1 MRCSK
6 LLTALVM
13 CVLTVSLTSC
23 GGKNA
28 SPYEQIIYY
37 SVESEPVTLDPQ
49 IADDNSSRLVIMN
62 IFEGLTRLDENENAV
77 YGVADGWKADIS
89 KMEYVF
95 HIRDGAKWSDGS
107 KLTAQDF
114 VYGFQR
120 LFSSVT
126 GSETAEKLFCIKNAE
141 KIKNNKLDMKELGVY
156 AESENTLKI
165 KLEYLDPQF
174 LQFLSE
180 PCAMPCKQSFFESTG
195 GQYGL
200 EYDKILSNGAFC
212 VDEYGWEHKKY
223 INLVRNSDYKGGSSV
238 VPKGVNIKIADSP
251 ENVCEAVL
259 RGEVDC
265 YRMETRELEQAK
277 QNKMNWTAFGDTVWG
292 IVFNMDN
299 EVFQNK
305 DIRVSMLEALDRK
318 KIVSSLPERCKPAE
332 DIVPDTAKIGEIAYR
347 EFVGKGM
354 GIKFSENAKSDFEKA
369 VDSLNEHDEE
379 YYWYY
384 DYEEVEF
391 PELNILCTDEREM
404 QGVVNGIINAWNGIT
419 GRYANKTPVSREELD
434 EKVFSGDFDIAI
446 VPLKPEGE
454 SPVDML
460 AFFESKNEYNVSGL
474 ADEKYDKVIGD
485 ILARS
490 DNSVMDKMVQ
500 AEKYISENGIFYPL
514 YTEDRY
520 YVSARNVTGIIFHP
534 YGAEADFSS
543 AEKIGG

>member
-1 MRCSK
+1 MRHRIFILAALAALAAHAVQMASQPWV
-6 LLTALVM
+6 TNRIAEAVAAIPAPDFTTNNAALVETIRAKAPAPD
-13 CVLTVSLTSC
+13 LTPATNYTDEVVSSATNNLRS
-23 GGKNA
+23 KADLVYRNA
-28 SPYEQIIYY
+28 IHNGIEKWIVQIQG
-37 SVESEPVTLDPQ
+37 VADPQ
-49 IADDNSSRLVIMN
+49 IAEWSEEFQKWDHNEPPVNGFN
-62 IFEGLTRLDENENAV
+62 IAIAEGG
-77 YGVADGWKADIS
+77 YI
-89 KMEYVF
+89 
-95 HIRDGAKWSDGS
+95 
-107 KLTAQDF
+107 
-114 VYGFQR
+114 
-120 LFSSVT
+120 
-126 GSETAEKLFCIKNAE
+126 
-141 KIKNNKLDMKELGVY
+141 
-156 AESENTLKI
+156 
-165 KLEYLDPQF
+165 
-174 LQFLSE
+174 
-180 PCAMPCKQSFFESTG
+180 FESTG

-277 QNKMNWTAFGDTVWG
+277 QNKMNLTAFGDTVWG